1 VSCAWTIVDV
11 ADVAH
16 DGEKMSAAAAAI
28 LAAAL
33 HASEP

>member
-1 VSCAWTIVDV
+1 MSCAWTIIDV
-11 ADVAH
+11 ADVGH
-16 DGEKMSAAAAAI
+16 DGAKMSAVAAAI